1 MWPNAT
7 SRARR
12 ASRSASATPVQ
23 AFSPEDKARL
33 FQAFEQIENTISRRH
48 EGTGLGLYLSQKL
61 AALLGGTITCDSEPG
76 KGQHLHG
83 RVARDVVVVARV
95 LLVEDNAANLALMQY
110 LLQASGYTTLT
121 ATDGREGVVVA
132 QRESPDVILMDLQ
145 LPILNGYEAARQMK
159 AIPALRGVPIIAVT
173 AFAMVGDRDKILAR
187 GFDGYIAK
195 PITPERFVSEVETF
209 IASALRAD

>member
-1 MWPNAT
+1 
-7 SRARR
+7 
-12 ASRSASATPVQ
+12 
-23 AFSPEDKARL
+23 
-33 FQAFEQIENTISRRH
+33 
-48 EGTGLGLYLSQKL
+48 
-61 AALLGGTITCDSEPG
+61 
-76 KGQHLHG
+76 
-83 RVARDVVVVARV
+83 VAARV

-110 LLQASGYTTLT
+110 LLKASGYTTLT

-145 LPILNGYEAARQMK
+145 MPIVNGYEAARQLK
-159 AIPALRGVPIIAVT
+159 EVPALRGVPIIAVT

-195 PITPERFVSEVETF
+195 PITPERFVSEVEGF